1 MFTGSSGCQITGTE
15 YTSKHQR
22 LSLYL
27 LPPGGEP
34 QFTVAFTDVAAYKIT
49 PELGEVILAVYT
61 APTSDLI
68 SANWDQVLL
77 ATQSG
82 LWPGPAPQDPA
93 DASALAS
100 RLALTG
106 FTIKFNS
113 GESAWAISRD
123 FVLLGRR
130 QRA

>member
-1 MFTGSSGCQITGTE
+1 MFTGSSGCQIAGTE

-27 LPPGGEP
+27 LPPNGEP
-34 QFTVAFTDVAAYKIT
+34 EFTAAFTDVAAYKIA
-49 PELGEVILAVYT
+49 PKLGRVILTVHT
-61 APTSDLI
+61 VPTSELI

-77 ATQSG
+77 ANQSG
-82 LWPGPAPQDPA
+82 LWPGPAPQNPA
-93 DASALAS
+93 DASTLAFHLG
-100 RLALTG
+100 LAG
-106 FTIKFNS
+106 FTITFNS